1 MRRFPRLRVLV
12 TAFAVIGF
20 TAALGTAA
28 SGPAH
33 AAAPVP
39 PPPVFNNLP
48 PITAK
53 ACVPG
58 SLQSEQ
64 QPCQVVV
71 ADGKDIATFT
81 TGITA
86 HTPGYPTHKVSV
98 TCNPSVP
105 GDPLPPIGS
114 NALPVGLQ
122 VRLVP
127 PPYGVYQ
134 YSCTATDSVTG
145 ASSMATVSL
154 TALDQPAFVHT
165 PGFPYPSATADAT
178 DTATVSYPTITAS
191 EAQALT
197 GGESDA
203 TTNDATFNG
212 CFPVGPGPTSAT
224 SGDVP
229 PFLSSGTFPLG
240 VTTLYCTATDTFDG
254 QPGLL
259 PAYQYQK
266 VTVADQPVTLT
277 VPGTQ
282 LAQATSSSG
291 GTVSYGPLAAEG
303 SEAESVGYCSADK
316 PAASSADGF
325 VSGGNFPV
333 GGTTLTCYATDL
345 VDGTSAITPPPQ
357 SFTVI
362 ITNTPCAALAGC
374 NLHGLDLSNAIL
386 AGADLSSGTDL
397 SNANLNEA
405 NLSGA
410 NLSFANL
417 SGTNLNQADLTGA
430 NLTGAITTGA
440 NFNKVTWSNT
450 TCPDGTN
457 SSASTPE
464 TCVGHL

>member
-1 MRRFPRLRVLV
+1 
-12 TAFAVIGF
+12 
-20 TAALGTAA
+20 
-28 SGPAH
+28 
-33 AAAPVP
+33 
-39 PPPVFNNLP
+39 
-48 PITAK
+48 
-53 ACVPG
+53 
-58 SLQSEQ
+58 
-64 QPCQVVV
+64 
-71 ADGKDIATFT
+71 
-81 TGITA
+81 
-86 HTPGYPTHKVSV
+86 
-98 TCNPSVP
+98 
-105 GDPLPPIGS
+105 
-114 NALPVGLQ
+114 
-122 VRLVP
+122 
-127 PPYGVYQ
+127 
-134 YSCTATDSVTG
+134 
-145 ASSMATVSL
+145 L
-154 TALDQPAFVHT
+154 TALDQPTFVHT

-191 EAQALT
+191 EALSD
-197 GGESDA
+197 GESDA

-212 CFPVGPGPTSAT
+212 CVPVGPGPTSAT

-229 PFLSSGTFPLG
+229 PFVSSGTFPLG
-240 VTTLYCTATDTFDG
+240 VTTLYCTASDTFDG

-291 GTVSYGPLAAEG
+291 ATVSYGPVAAEG
-303 SEAESVGYCSADK
+303 SETESVGACLADK

-325 VSGGNFPV
+325 VSGGTFPV
-333 GGTTLTCYATDL
+333 GGTTLTCYATDN
-345 VDGTSAITPPPQ
+345 VDGTSTITPTPQ

-362 ITNTPCAALAGC
+362 ITKTPCAALAGC

-397 SNANLNEA
+397 SYANLNKA
-405 NLSGA
+405 DLSVA

-417 SGTNLNQADLTGA
+417 SGANLNQVDLTGA
-430 NLTGAITTGA
+430 NLTGADLTGVNLNGAITTGA
-440 NFNKVTWSNT
+440 TFDQVTWSNT